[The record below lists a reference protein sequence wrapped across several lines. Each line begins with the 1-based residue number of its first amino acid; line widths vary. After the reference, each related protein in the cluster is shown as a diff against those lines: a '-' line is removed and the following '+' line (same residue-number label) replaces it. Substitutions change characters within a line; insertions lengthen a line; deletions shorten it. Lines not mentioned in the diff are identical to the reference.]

1 MIIGLTGGI
10 GSGKT
15 TVAKM
20 FSSFSNV
27 EVYIADKEAKKLM
40 NTSIIIKEQL
50 ISEFGSESFIDNK
63 LNRNHISN
71 IVFNNKNK
79 LHTLNSIVHPVVRKH
94 FQDFVIK
101 HQNKSYIVYEAAILF
116 ESKADVFC
124 DKVISVF
131 SEKNKRIERV
141 MKRDSISELEVKSRM
156 NNQWKENKKIL
167 LSNYVIYN
175 LEMQKTALQV
185 HEIHNILT

>member
-131 SEKNKRIERV
+131 SEKNNRIERV

-185 HEIHNILT
+185 HKIHNILT